1 MNWTNKY
8 NDFRVECIIALREAL
23 KKGYNQEELWN
34 DDENDENDDRY
45 ELPTAFYVGKYMDYE
60 TYSLVLWNGK
70 SFKGIG
76 WESGDELWF
85 DIDDLETRTI
95 CYLIDLINESN
106 KV

>member
-1 MNWTNKY
+1 MNWTNKF

-34 DDENDENDDRY
+34 DEENDERY
-45 ELPTAFYVGKYMDYE
+45 EIPTAPYVGKHMDYE
-60 TYSLVLWNGK
+60 TYTLVLWDGQ

-76 WESGDELWF
+76 WESGDDFWF

-95 CYLIDLINESN
+95 CNLIDLIDEN
-106 KV
+106 